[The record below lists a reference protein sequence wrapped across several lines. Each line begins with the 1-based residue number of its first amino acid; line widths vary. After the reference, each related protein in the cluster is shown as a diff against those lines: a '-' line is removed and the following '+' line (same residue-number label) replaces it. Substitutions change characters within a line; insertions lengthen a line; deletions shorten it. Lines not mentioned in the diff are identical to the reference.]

1 MFAIVHFD
9 QAQAPDLFERRGQ
22 VLRIGHDLVEAR
34 RIPRLTAKSWRGQ
47 TPQTLLFTI
56 ARRLGGG
63 RQLLGAFTIQEIKTV
78 TDGPGQTPA
87 AEPRS
92 IAEEASPPFRR
103 LCFGESLIDR
113 TGECHP
119 PKLRDS

>member
-22 VLRIGHDLVEAR
+22 VLRIGRDLVEAR

-87 AEPRS
+87 PEPRS

>member
-22 VLRIGHDLVEAR
+22 VLRIGRDLVEAR

-78 TDGPGQTPA
+78 TDGPGQTP
-87 AEPRS
+87 EPRS

>member
-78 TDGPGQTPA
+78 TDGPGQTP
-87 AEPRS
+87 EPRS

-119 PKLRDS
+119 PNLRDS